1 MDFGNMLGD
10 SFAYAKDAIVGK
22 WMQWLLLVIAT
33 ILLCL
38 PLLGY
43 SLKVLRG
50 EKPAPE
56 VTGWGTLFIDGI
68 KYVIV
73 ALIWAIPFLV
83 ILFVTVGAGIVALAS
98 DPVSAIGAIG
108 GMLFGFIVLAIVGI
122 LTAIF
127 SNIGIIR
134 FARTGSMGE
143 AFNFGEISATIAKI
157 GWVSY
162 ILALV
167 VLVVITIVIEI
178 IFMLLGMIPFVGFV
192 IMILLIAPFTIFE
205 ARYLCQVYDSVSA

>member
-1 MDFGNMLGD
+1 M
-10 SFAYAKDAIVGK
+10 
-22 WMQWLLLVIAT
+22 
-33 ILLCL
+33 
-38 PLLGY
+38 
-43 SLKVLRG
+43 
-50 EKPAPE
+50 
-56 VTGWGTLFIDGI
+56 
-68 KYVIV
+68 
-73 ALIWAIPFLV
+73 
-83 ILFVTVGAGIVALAS
+83 
-98 DPVSAIGAIG
+98 IGAIG
-108 GMLFGFIVLAIVGI
+108 GMVFGFIVLMIVGI
-122 LTAIF
+122 LTMIF

-178 IFMLLGMIPFVGFV
+178 IFMLLGMIPFVGF
-192 IMILLIAPFTIFE
+192 IITILLIAPFTIFE